1 MARSGSAGNWSN
13 MSDPRVLGIDIGG
26 ANIKAAT
33 VCGESAAVRFSLWRE
48 PDRLAEQL
56 LGIASRCAPCDAW
69 AVTMTGEMAD
79 CFPCR
84 ADGVLSLVASTRAAA
99 DALGIRDLTFYRVDG
114 RFVQA
119 DGAVCDPLPIASA
132 NWHALA
138 AWVATL
144 IDSPALLIDVGGTTT
159 DIIPLEPQTPS
170 SLGSGDRG
178 VATSSRT
185 DFDRLVAGQLVYL
198 GGERTPVCAVVDA
211 LPYGDGGVP
220 VMREVFANLDD
231 CALVLGLGEE
241 HPHDRES
248 CDGQPR
254 TAAAAKNRLARMIGL
269 DGSAVEPAAA
279 SRMARAVVAAA
290 AAALIRGIAAQ
301 PRRHVGRWILSGHAA
316 EYFLPDLQTAFRDTR
331 VERLSERV
339 GRARSRVAPAVAC
352 GALRAAELT
361 FQATARL
368 RDLDASRENS
378 R

>member
-1 MARSGSAGNWSN
+1 MARFGSPSNWSN

-33 VCGESAAVRFSLWRE
+33 VAGESAAVRFSLWRE
-48 PDRLAEQL
+48 PERLAEQL
-56 LGIASRCAPCDAW
+56 AGIADRCAPCDAW

-79 CFPCR
+79 CFRCR

-99 DALGIRDLTFYRVDG
+99 DAVGIRDLTFYRVDG
-114 RFVQA
+114 RFVRA
-119 DGAVCDPLPIASA
+119 DGAVRDPLPIASA

-159 DIIPLEPQTPS
+159 DIIPLEPWMPA
-170 SLGSGDRG
+170 SLGPNDRG

-185 DFDRLVAGQLVYL
+185 DFDRLVTGQLVYL

-211 LPYGDGGVP
+211 LPYGDGSVP

-241 HPHDRES
+241 YPDDHES

-254 TAAAAKNRLARMIGL
+254 TAEAAKNRLARMIGL
-269 DGSAVEPAAA
+269 DGIAVEPPAAR
-279 SRMARAVVAAA
+279 RMARAAIAAA
-290 AAALIRGIAAQ
+290 SEALIRGIAAQ
-301 PRRHVGRWILSGHAA
+301 PRRQVGRWILSGHAA
-316 EYFLPDLQTAFRDTR
+316 EYFLPDLQAAFPKTR
-331 VERLSERV
+331 VERLSERI
-339 GRARSRVAPAVAC
+339 GRARSRVAPALAC
-352 GALRAAELT
+352 AALRAAELIAP
-361 FQATARL
+361 ATAGL
-368 RDLDASRENS
+368 RELDTGRENP